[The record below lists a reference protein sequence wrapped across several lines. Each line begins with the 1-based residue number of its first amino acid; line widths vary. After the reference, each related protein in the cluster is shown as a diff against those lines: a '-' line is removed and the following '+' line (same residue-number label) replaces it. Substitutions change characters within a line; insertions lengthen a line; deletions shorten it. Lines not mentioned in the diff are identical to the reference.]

1 MKKIA
6 IKLTAIA
13 LVLAMLFSV
22 SGCSVIYSVIPDLC
36 PHESCEETVIKPAT
50 CTEKGSKKLICKTCA
65 TEKVEEIDFAE
76 HDFSSGWQKNNQTH
90 YHKCKNCPA
99 IEDTANH
106 DFSGVDGENK
116 VCTVCEY
123 VQVVAKGELSFHF
136 MMLGNDYA
144 GDCVYVKAGDN
155 DILIDAGSRAN
166 SVDDIQNYVDQYVT
180 DGKFEYVIIT
190 HADQDHIAG
199 FAAAESIFD
208 LYECQ
213 TIIDFNKSNKSLT
226 TDSGG
231 QSLYAKY
238 LANRDEEI
246 QAGAKR
252 YSALDCYNNQN
263 GASRVYN
270 LTEDGNI
277 RFEVLYNYYYKNY
290 SKDENNYSVCVM
302 FYHGD
307 RQFLF
312 TGDLEKE
319 GEEYLAQKYEF
330 TQVELYKAGHHGS
343 KTSSNDCLLSEI
355 QPKVCV
361 VCCCAGSVEYTDNL
375 NNTFPTQ
382 DMINRI
388 SPYTDAVY
396 APITIDIIQ
405 TKGMD
410 TPNDVSDDEYKND
423 GEYKLLNGNIQ
434 VISDAVNGV
443 KVECSNNTTKLK
455 DTEWF
460 ANYRQMPVAWRE
472 TA

>member
-1 MKKIA
+1 MKKYA

-36 PHESCEETVIKPAT
+36 PHESCEEIVIKPAT
-50 CTEKGSKKLICKTCA
+50 CTKKGSKNLICKTCA

-76 HDFSSGWQKNNQTH
+76 HDFSSGWQKNNRTH

-136 MMLGNDYA
+136 MVLGNDDT
-144 GDCVYVKAGDN
+144 GDCTYIKAGDN
-155 DILIDAGSRAN
+155 DILIDAGSN
-166 SVDDIQNYVDQYVT
+166 YDSIDDIQNYVDQYVT
-180 DGKFEYVIIT
+180 DGKLEYVIVT
-190 HADQDHIAG
+190 HADMDHIAC
-199 FAAAESIFD
+199 FAGSENGQSLFD
-208 LYECQ
+208 IYQCE
-213 TIIDFNKSNKSLT
+213 TIIDFPLTNKDTKAYGRYISERNEEV
-226 TDSGG
+226 
-231 QSLYAKY
+231 
-238 LANRDEEI
+238 AN
-246 QAGAKR
+246 GAKR
-252 YSALDCYNNQN
+252 YSALECYNNAN
-263 GASRVYN
+263 GASRIYN

-277 RFEVLYNYYYKNY
+277 RFEVLYNYYYENKSSN
-290 SKDENNYSVCVM
+290 ENNYSVCVM

-361 VCCCAGSVEYTDNL
+361 VCCCAGSMQYKADL
-375 NNTFPTQ
+375 KNTFPTQ

-388 SPYTDAVY
+388 SPYTDAIYV
-396 APITIDIIQ
+396 PMTIEIEQ

-410 TPNDVSDDEYKND
+410 TPNNTADDEYKNK
-423 GEYKLLNGNIQ
+423 GEYILLNGNIQ